1 MEPTD
6 TLEKIRKRQESSH
19 DCFVCGADNKLGFQ
33 SMFYETEKNELIC
46 LVYSKFEYQ
55 SYPQRLH
62 GGISATLL
70 DETMGRAILIYD
82 PDTWG
87 VTVDMQTRFLK
98 PVPLEQTLRV
108 IARITDN
115 RRIFEAEGEIL
126 LEDGTKAVTAKGRY
140 LKMPVQKISD
150 TVNRPESVLFM
161 EKTEKEI
168 AYISGQGPLEIIYQE
183 KK

>member
-1 MEPTD
+1 
-6 TLEKIRKRQESSH
+6 
-19 DCFVCGADNKLGFQ
+19 
-33 SMFYETEKNELIC
+33 
-46 LVYSKFEYQ
+46 
-55 SYPQRLH
+55 
-62 GGISATLL
+62 
-70 DETMGRAILIYD
+70 
-82 PDTWG
+82 
-87 VTVDMQTRFLK
+87 MQTRFLK

-150 TVNRPESVLFM
+150 TVDRPESVLFM